1 MFCSVHLGVQMDI
14 RELNSTMMTEG
25 RGGGVI
31 GASRGGN
38 RQWGMALS
46 MARNIF
52 DNN

>member
-25 RGGGVI
+25 REGVI

-46 MARNIF
+46 TARNIF

>member
-25 RGGGVI
+25 RVGGVI

-38 RQWGMALS
+38 RMGNGAI
-46 MARNIF
+46 NGKEYF
-52 DNN
+52 